1 MSFTLQR
8 MTWFLH
14 MDYSLLGSLFLF
26 DSSSFPVWFWFYF
39 ALSSIN
45 NRHWET
51 HELVKL
57 TRGKAPVVDKERCG
71 WKAPCKY
78 SIGMIRYSR
87 KRKYGMKDHVKGM
100 EVRHNS
106 LRTQS
111 LHSYIPTYLSSTR
124 LLCHIYTI
132 YICRKI
138 DKEDW
143 DWKMRII
150 VQIFITGMNHL

>member
-1 MSFTLQR
+1 MILTYGLLTAWQFLSLRFFIFSSLVLILFRSF
-8 MTWFLH
+8 
-14 MDYSLLGSLFLF
+14 LL
-26 DSSSFPVWFWFYF
+26 
-39 ALSSIN
+39 N

-106 LRTQS
+106 LHTQS
-111 LHSYIPTYLSSTR
+111 LHLYVTTYLSSTR

-143 DWKMRII
+143 DRKMRIF